1 MATSKSSTC
10 VLPEDTFTKAMKS
23 MVKMPADQA
32 KAKVGELEKIC
43 VCSTCPTYTAT
54 CASKAGESVFCAR
67 GTSFKCITAN
77 KGCVCTTC
85 PVSKSMG
92 LEYQSFC
99 LLDGEKSQRFDAMLR

>member
-1 MATSKSSTC
+1 
-10 VLPEDTFTKAMKS
+10 

-92 LEYQSFC
+92 LDVPVILSFGW
-99 LLDGEKSQRFDAMLR
+99 GEVAKVRRDAPVNVFLEVLTWRMMVTFH